1 MPYLMHVA
9 FDNSNRLDRNVYY
22 FKYKGIKFKL
32 IQNSQKYKDVLLTI
46 LPEPNDQEEKI
57 FKIASEYLSAL
68 SWQNGAMVIITCSGS
83 AGRRE
88 ITLRKAKCSMFDFR
102 EIPRGYHSGKDY
114 SILVIPKIENDRQRK
129 ALALFRQAFSNLN
142 PYFSFLFY
150 WHVSGVGG
158 RKPCEV
164 CKWIDA
170 SFKGK
175 DVHVLKEDLTR
186 LHLGKRTLGKYLYD
200 DCRNAIAHIER
211 SPGRK
216 ELKIDD
222 LNDLERIYIST
233 RIIEKFA
240 RFYIKNEL
248 GLNKELYLVRRN
260 GRGFPVYVAEDELW
274 KKAYKIAY
282 EKKTPFP
289 LEDYGTTKKVKRKN
303 S

>member
-1 MPYLMHVA
+1 MPYLMHIA

-68 SWQNGAMVIITCSGS
+68 SWQNGAMVVITYSGG

-102 EIPRGYHSGKDY
+102 EIPRGYRSGKDY
-114 SILVIPKIENDRQRK
+114 SILVIPKTENDRQRK

-150 WHVSGVGG
+150 WHVLAVGG
-158 RKPCEV
+158 SKPS
-164 CKWIDA
+164 KWIDA
-170 SFKGK
+170 SFEKK
-175 DVHVLKEDLTR
+175 KVHVGKEDLTR
-186 LHLGKRTLGKYLYD
+186 LHVGKRTLGEYLYE

-211 SPGRK
+211 RPGRK

-222 LNDLERIYIST
+222 LKDLERIHIST
-233 RIIEKFA
+233 SIIEEFA
-240 RFYIKNEL
+240 RSYIKNEL
-248 GLNKELYLVRRN
+248 GLNKKVYLVRRN
-260 GRGFPVYVAEDELW
+260 GGGFLVYVAEDGLW
-274 KKAYKIAY
+274 RKAYKIAY
-282 EKKTPFP
+282 EKKSPFP
-289 LEDYGTTKKVKRKN
+289 LDIIERRKKSKKEE
-303 S
+303 